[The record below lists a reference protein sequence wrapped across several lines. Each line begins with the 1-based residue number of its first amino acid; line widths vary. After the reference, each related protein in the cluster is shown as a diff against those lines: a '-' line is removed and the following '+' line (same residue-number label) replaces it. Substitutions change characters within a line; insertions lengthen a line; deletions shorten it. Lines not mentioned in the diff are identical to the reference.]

1 MVYEYCPHDL
11 YGINL
16 SEDVRFSEPQIKSFM
31 KQILEG
37 IQEFHSK
44 GFIHRDLKTSN
55 ILLDTDGTVKI
66 CDFGLSKELR
76 KGNLTNN
83 VVTRWYRCPEL
94 LLGSTNYGTE
104 VDMWSIGCILAEF
117 MQRAALF
124 TGKDDFDQLRVIV
137 DICGTPKDE
146 SLWNVQIKQT
156 KQNNLKQKFEE

>member
-37 IQEFHSK
+37 ILEFHSK
-44 GFIHRDLKTSN
+44 DFIHRDLKTSN